1 MGDPLPR
8 LYTDFAEWFHLLT
21 APEDYGEE
29 ADFYWACLVEVA
41 DQAPRT
47 LLELGSGGGNMAS
60 HYKRR
65 LVSTTLTDLS
75 ADMLALSRTINPEL
89 EHIQGDM
96 RTLRLGQTFDA
107 VLVHDAV
114 MYLTTEAGLRQAMET
129 AYVHVR
135 PGGVALFAP
144 DFVKETFR
152 PHTEHG
158 GHDGDGRALR
168 YLQWSFDP
176 DPDDTS
182 CVADFAY
189 LFREGDGPPW
199 CEADR
204 HVVGIFSREVWLRL
218 LAEVGFRATMRP
230 LIHSEVEPC
239 ETEVFVAV
247 KPDA

>member
-1 MGDPLPR
+1 MGESLPR
-8 LYTDFAEWFHLLT
+8 MYTDLAGWFHLLT
-21 APEDYGEE
+21 APEEYAEE
-29 ADFYWACLVEVA
+29 ADFYWASLVEA
-41 DQAPRT
+41 AEQAPRT

-65 LVSTTLTDLS
+65 LASVTLTDLS
-75 ADMLALSRTINPEL
+75 ADMLVLSRTINPEL

-96 RTLRLGQTFDA
+96 RTLRLGRTFDA

-114 MYLTTEAGLRQAMET
+114 MYLTSEADVRQAMET
-129 AYVHVR
+129 AYVHLR

-152 PHTEHG
+152 PQTDHG
-158 GHDGDGRALR
+158 
-168 YLQWSFDP
+168 
-176 DPDDTS
+176 DTS

-199 CEADR
+199 CETDR

-218 LAEVGFRATMRP
+218 LAEVGFQATMRP
-230 LIHSEVEPC
+230 LIHSEVEPG

-247 KPDA
+247 RRR